1 MSSRADRPYGSF
13 PRSGSEPEPSTAAQ
27 PRKPPW
33 RERLRALR
41 QRTAGAQLVGAAV
54 LVTIAILTVASAL
67 GGGRSLTERDV
78 THAVERALA
87 SASPLPPA
95 AVAVY
100 QAARPSVVQVRARA
114 EASSARF
121 GGSGV
126 VLDDAGHILTSLHI
140 VDRAAEIRVTFHDGT
155 ESAAIVVAARP
166 ESDIAVLRART
177 PPASLIPA
185 VLGDASALRVGDEA
199 IVVSNPFGIAA
210 SLSTGSISGL
220 GRSFQAPAHRQPLTG
235 LIQFDAAVN
244 PGSSGGPLLNR
255 DGDVVGIVVGLVNP
269 SGGEVFAGVGFAV
282 PIDVAASAFGV
293 PPD

>member
-1 MSSRADRPYGSF
+1 MSTRADRPYGSF
-13 PRSGSEPEPSTAAQ
+13 PRSVGEPEPPA
-27 PRKPPW
+27 PVRKASR
-33 RERLRALR
+33 RERIRALVQHTR
-41 QRTAGAQLVGAAV
+41 GAQQVGAAV
-54 LVTIAILTVASAL
+54 LVTLAILIVASAL
-67 GGGRSLTERDV
+67 GGGRALSERDV
-78 THAVERALA
+78 TAAVERALA
-87 SASPLPPA
+87 SASPRPPA

-100 QAARPSVVQVRARA
+100 QAARPSVVQIRARA
-114 EASSARF
+114 QGSSARF

-126 VLDDAGHILTSLHI
+126 VLDDAGHILTSLH
-140 VDRAAEIRVTFHDGT
+140 VVERASEISLTFADGT

-166 ESDIAVLRART
+166 ESDIAVLRAIT
-177 PPASLIPA
+177 PPATVVPA
-185 VLGDASALRVGDEA
+185 VLGDPRALRVGDEA

-255 DGDVVGIVVGLVNP
+255 DGDVVGIIVGLVNP

>member
-1 MSSRADRPYGSF
+1 MSTRADRPYGSF
-13 PRSGSEPEPSTAAQ
+13 PRSLGEPAPPA
-27 PRKPPW
+27 PVRKASR
-33 RERLRALR
+33 RERLRALV
-41 QRTAGAQLVGAAV
+41 QRTRGAQLVGAAV
-54 LVTIAILTVASAL
+54 LATLAILIVASAL
-67 GGGRSLTERDV
+67 GGGRALSERDV
-78 THAVERALA
+78 TEAVERALA
-87 SASPLPPA
+87 SASPRPPA

-100 QAARPSVVQVRARA
+100 QAARPSVVQIRARA
-114 EASSARF
+114 EGSSARF

-126 VLDDAGHILTSLHI
+126 VLDDAGHILTSLHVI
-140 VDRAAEIRVTFHDGT
+140 ERASEISLIFADGT
-155 ESAAIVVAARP
+155 QSAAIVVAARP
-166 ESDIAVLRART
+166 ESDIAVLRAIT
-177 PPASLIPA
+177 PPAILVPA
-185 VLGDASALRVGDEA
+185 VLGDPSTLRVGDEA

-255 DGDVVGIVVGLVNP
+255 DGDVVGIIVGLVNP

-282 PIDVAASAFGV
+282 PIDVAAAAFGV